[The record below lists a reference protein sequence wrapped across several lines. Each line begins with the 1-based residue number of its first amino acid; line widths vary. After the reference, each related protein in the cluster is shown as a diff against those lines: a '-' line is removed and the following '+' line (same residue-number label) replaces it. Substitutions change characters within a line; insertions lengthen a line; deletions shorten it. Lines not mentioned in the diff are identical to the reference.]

1 MLIDWF
7 TVFAQVI
14 NFLVLVWLLKRF
26 LYRPILNAIDA
37 REQRIA
43 AEITDTDIKRTEAE
57 QQRQEFQQK
66 NADFEQQKITCMNK
80 LRDETKAER
89 ARLLEAV
96 RREAEELR
104 RKLQLALKNEQLN
117 LQVTLGQRAR
127 QEIFS
132 IARKVLGDL
141 AGTSLEAAMTEM
153 FIRRLHTVNDEEMAD
168 LKSALS
174 PSINVAA
181 QPILIRTAFALPKQQ
196 CSLIAAAIEKILGHD
211 IPLQFAAEPDVISG
225 IELSIKGQ
233 KISWSINE
241 YLSSLAKCVDE
252 LLLTPIN
259 IEKANLN
266 PPAATEKNHHE
277 ISL

>member
-43 AEITDTDIKRTEAE
+43 AQIADTDAKGIEADLRCE
-57 QQRQEFQQK
+57 EFQQK
-66 NADFEQQKITCMNK
+66 NTDFEQQKTTRMNQ

-96 RREAEELR
+96 RVESEELR
-104 RKLQLALKNEQLN
+104 RKLQIALKNEQLD
-117 LQVTLGQRAR
+117 LQGAISRGAR
-127 QEIFS
+127 DEIFS

-141 AGTSLEAAMTEM
+141 AGTTLEAAMTEV
-153 FIRRLHTVNDEEMAD
+153 FINRLHSLNDEEVAT
-168 LKSALS
+168 LQSAIS
-174 PSINVAA
+174 PPMNVSTQA
-181 QPILIRTAFALPKQQ
+181 ILVRTAFALPKQQ
-196 CSLIAAAIEKILGHD
+196 CSLVEVAIKKILDHD
-211 IPLQFAAEPDVISG
+211 LPIRFETEPDVISG
-225 IELSIKGQ
+225 IELSINGQ

-241 YLSSLAKCVDE
+241 YLSSLAKRVDE
-252 LLLTPIN
+252 LLQPPIN
-259 IEKANLN
+259 IEQ
-266 PPAATEKNHHE
+266 AAPTQPTTKKDSHE
-277 ISL
+277 IDT